1 MKILKITQ
9 LFITPNFRI
18 LDLKVTYKIQSGC
31 SVKAIF
37 AFAQLWVTAIKQGLV
52 SACYFWVGSD
62 VPIEGNVL
70 VCNMDINQQQFC
82 DFFDFKVINNYSTR
96 ARWI

>member
-1 MKILKITQ
+1 MSPDEDSEDNLTFHFS
-9 LFITPNFRI
+9 LFWNKFKLLAKYNPA
-18 LDLKVTYKIQSGC
+18 GC

-70 VCNMDINQQQFC
+70 ACYMDINRQQFC
-82 DFFDFKVINNYSTR
+82 NFFGSR
-96 ARWI
+96 